1 MLPLQDEDAT
11 KNRRGQEI
19 ETATAKLLPVRNHI
33 SLKSASLRSRL
44 SMATL
49 DHRRNHLRRPAYLQ
63 YGKLDTVDN
72 SRASR
77 FLLERDCECG
87 RWLTNGMKQL
97 AHHKRIYPLGEME
110 NYDAEEPA
118 TETEDVFG
126 GLVEEEVRLNGLDEK
141 NNDFLIIPPRV
152 LGYSTKEKLWGQ
164 FGIVSIL
171 PPEGKQPHKFR
182 ENLQLDDKYKELIE
196 ALVES
201 HEANGNNGR
210 RAVQDMVNDKGKAWY
225 SYYTVCGLTRGAGL
239 LFLLVLTHYSPV
251 GPPGVWGKR

>member
-1 MLPLQDEDAT
+1 
-11 KNRRGQEI
+11 
-19 ETATAKLLPVRNHI
+19 
-33 SLKSASLRSRL
+33 
-44 SMATL
+44 
-49 DHRRNHLRRPAYLQ
+49 
-63 YGKLDTVDN
+63 
-72 SRASR
+72 
-77 FLLERDCECG
+77 
-87 RWLTNGMKQL
+87 MKQL

-210 RAVQDMVNDKGKAWY
+210 RAVQDMVNDKGKGL
-225 SYYTVCGLTRGAGL
+225 VLLLHGMRLTRGAGL

-251 GPPGVWGKR
+251 GPPGVGKTVSKGATATCLILPLQVGTDLCSPPCDSSRRRPSPRRRASRYSWSAWPRSGWMPAGRRRTWR